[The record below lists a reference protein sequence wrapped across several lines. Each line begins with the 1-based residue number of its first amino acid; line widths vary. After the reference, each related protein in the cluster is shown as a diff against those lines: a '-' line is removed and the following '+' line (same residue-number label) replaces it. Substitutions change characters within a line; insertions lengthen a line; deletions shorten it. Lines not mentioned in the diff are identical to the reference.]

1 MTAGSAWRLVAVN
14 LVLGLSYWGLTR
26 LAVLLFAAPVL
37 PMPFWPGAALGLAA
51 GMLGGWRWA
60 PGIFAG
66 CVLANHLALG
76 APLSLAFSLALGNT
90 LVPFWM
96 ATEIRR
102 RASRLPPLLT
112 LADVTRFVVFG
123 ALLAPALAGFW
134 GVWSLLLWGRAEPAA
149 VGELWLRWWVAHASG
164 VFVLAP
170 LFLCCWYDRRLLPGT
185 RLLEFLLVAGGALV
199 LAIAVFF
206 GTHAQ
211 VHPVI
216 GLHFLLILPL
226 AWVAI
231 RFPPREV
238 ALLLPLLMVVAAW
251 GTLEGLGPF
260 VHAGNARPALT
271 VGLLAMSLAAACLLI
286 SAVSAERHDVLTSLA
301 RSEARQRTIFAT
313 ASVGIALADFEGR
326 LLEVNGV
333 YARMLGYGP
342 EEMQGMP
349 VSQFTHPEDFAR
361 EADFLAAIARG
372 ERDTYQMEKRYISRD
387 GREFWVELSVGCQR
401 DLLGRPVHLIGVV
414 NDITERKQDQAALRL
429 MGEVFRQA
437 GAAILVTDHAN
448 RIVMVNQA
456 FTALTGYGPEEVV
469 GKNPRLLSAGKT
481 SREAYQK
488 MWTALHQ
495 RGHWQGEV
503 WDRRKDGVVYPKLLS
518 ISVLR
523 DAQGRVTHHIAS
535 FTDISEHKE
544 AEDRIRYLALHDTL
558 TGLPNRLSL
567 QERLNQALQTAQRR
581 REMLGV
587 IFIDLDR
594 FKLINDTLGHHAGD
608 AMLIQLGRRLQQ
620 NVRSNDVVAR
630 LGGDEFVVVVTGAD
644 SVDTVLAVADKLLE
658 VLRQPYEIEGQQL
671 HTTPSLGL
679 SFYPQDGKDVESL
692 MRNADAAMYHA
703 KSQGRNGLQC
713 YEPALNIA
721 ASDRLTLENRLPRAL
736 AGGEFQL
743 HYQPQIDGGS
753 GCLIGVEALVRW
765 QDPERGMV
773 PPDRFIPVAEETGL
787 IVPLGAWVLEEACR
801 QRRAWYDQ
809 GLPAFRVAV
818 NLSPLQSRQQDF
830 LAHVGGLLEKYG
842 LQPGDLELEITES
855 AAMRDPLETI
865 GILKRIKEMGIP
877 LAIDDFGTGYSSLA
891 YLKLLPID
899 TLKLDRSFVKDIEA
913 GEDDAVICS
922 ATIALAHALGLAV
935 VAEGVES
942 AAQECY
948 LLKLGCD
955 QLQGYFYSRPLPAPQ
970 LEALVRSLG
979 PALDLRTL
987 RQAGLS

>member
-1 MTAGSAWRLVAVN
+1 MRAGGAWRLLAVN
-14 LVLGLSYWGLTR
+14 LVLTLSYWGLTR
-26 LAVLLFAAPVL
+26 LAVHLFDAHAVL

-60 PGIFAG
+60 PGILLG
-66 CVLANHLALG
+66 SGLAHHLALET
-76 APLSLAFSLALGNT
+76 PLALACSLALGNT

-102 RASRLPPLLT
+102 RASRMPPFFT
-112 LADVTRFVVFG
+112 LADVARFVGFG

-134 GVWSLLLWGRAEPAA
+134 GVCSLLLWGRADPAA
-149 VGELWLRWWVAHASG
+149 AGELWLRWWVGHASG
-164 VFVLAP
+164 VFILAP
-170 LFLCCWYDRRLLPGT
+170 LFLCCWYDRRLLSGT
-185 RLLEFLLVAGGALV
+185 RLLEFLFVSGGALV
-199 LAIAVFF
+199 LAVAVFF
-206 GTHAQ
+206 GIHAQ

-238 ALLLPLLMVVAAW
+238 AFLLPLLMAVAAW

-260 VHAGNARPALT
+260 VHAGNARLLLT

-286 SAVSAERHDVLTSLA
+286 SAISAERQDVLTSLA
-301 RSEARQRTIFAT
+301 SSEARQRTIFST

-333 YARMLGYGP
+333 YGRMLGYEP
-342 EEMQGMP
+342 TEMLGMR
-349 VSQFTHPEDFAR
+349 VSQFTHPEDSAQ
-361 EADFLAAIARG
+361 ELDFLAAIARG

-401 DLLGRPVHLIGVV
+401 DPEGRPLHLIGVV
-414 NDITERKQDQAALRL
+414 SDITERKRDQAALRL

-437 GAAILVTDHAN
+437 GEAILVTDHDN

-456 FTALTGYGPEEVV
+456 FTALTGYAPEEVL
-469 GKNPRLLSAGKT
+469 GKNPRLLSAGRT
-481 SREAYQK
+481 SRETYRK
-488 MWTALHQ
+488 MWVALHQ

-503 WDRRKDGVVYPKLLS
+503 WDRRKDGGVYPKLLS
-518 ISVLR
+518 ISVLK
-523 DAQGRVTHHIAS
+523 DARGRVTHHIAS

-567 QERLNQALQTAQRR
+567 QERLSQALQTAERR

-587 IFIDLDR
+587 IFVDLDR

-644 SVDTVLAVADKLLE
+644 DVDTVLAVAEKLLE
-658 VLRQPYEIEGQQL
+658 ALRQPYQIEGQLL

-679 SFYPQDGKDVESL
+679 SFYPRDGKDVESL
-692 MRNADAAMYHA
+692 MRNADVAMYHA
-703 KSQGRNGLQC
+703 KSRGRNGLQC
-713 YEPALNIA
+713 YEPALNLA
-721 ASDRLTLENRLPRAL
+721 ASDRLSLESRLPRAL
-736 AGGEFQL
+736 AGGEFRL
-743 HYQPQIDGGS
+743 YYQPKVDGQS
-753 GCLIGVEALVRW
+753 GCLAGVEALVRW

-818 NLSPLQSRQQDF
+818 NLSPLQSRQEDF
-830 LAHVGGLLEKYG
+830 LSHVAALLAQYG

-865 GILKRIKEMGIP
+865 GILKRIKEMGIS

-899 TLKLDRSFVKDIEA
+899 TLKLDRSFVQDIDA
-913 GEDDAVICS
+913 GGDDAVICS

-935 VAEGVES
+935 VAEGVEN
-942 AAQECY
+942 AAQEDY
-948 LLKLGCD
+948 LLRLGCD
-955 QLQGYFYSRPLPAPQ
+955 QLQGYRFSKPLPAAE
-970 LEALVRSLG
+970 LELLLAG
-979 PALDLRTL
+979 LDEGFCL
-987 RQAGLS
+987 RQPR